1 MCHLP
6 SPLGFLSLKNLS
18 IARFNNR
25 SAHTR
30 TGQFWK
36 WTEIEEMER
45 ERENSKR
52 MRKWRENEKM
62 ERKCREN
69 EIMERGRE
77 NGGKMRKSLSIFS
90 LSFYFLNLSPFSL
103 SLSIFSFSLH
113 FLSNFS
119 FVLLFPLHFL
129 ASLPFSRRPPAS
141 CATLV
146 MVMVMFSNDN
156 DDPHAKVCDPRTE
169 KPLADIWDVN
179 HWVALR
185 RL

>member
-30 TGQFWK
+30 AGQFWK

-77 NGGKMRKSLSIFS
+77 NGEKMRKSLSTFS
-90 LSFYFLNLSPFSL
+90 LSFHFLNLSPFSL
-103 SLSIFSFSLH
+103 CHFIFSFSLH
-113 FLSNFS
+113 FLILSPFPLQFLIRS
-119 FVLLFPLHFL
+119 LFPRHLL
-129 ASLPFSRRPPAS
+129 AGHLPACHKLCHP
-141 CATLV
+141 V
-146 MVMVMFSNDN
+146 SN
-156 DDPHAKVCDPRTE
+156 VYPR
-169 KPLADIWDVN
+169 KF
-179 HWVALR
+179 
-185 RL
+185 